1 VTQTRRLTPS
11 TLAATLRAD
20 LSTLEA
26 RTLRA
31 ARRTADVGRL
41 IPYSKAPVA
50 FGELRD
56 GLVSEDRPTGAA
68 IVATAPHSASV
79 EVGSR
84 PHMPPLAPI
93 LAWVI
98 LRGAQGLDAAPSAK
112 GAPAVIAGR
121 IARRGNGTSTPVDA
135 AERVARAIQHAIAKR
150 GTRPTWFMRDSVAE
164 VYTLFDAFMRSSLL
178 DEAL

>member
-1 VTQTRRLTPS
+1 MGQTRRVTPGG
-11 TLAATLRAD
+11 LAAALRAD
-20 LSTLEA
+20 MATLESRA
-26 RTLRA
+26 HRA

-41 IPYSKAPVA
+41 IVFAKAPVA

-79 EVGSR
+79 EQGSR

-93 LAWVI
+93 LAWVR
-98 LRGAQGLDAAPSAK
+98 LRGAQGLDAAPAAK

-121 IARRGNGTSTPVDA
+121 IARQGSATATPVDA

-150 GTRPTWFMRDSVAE
+150 GTRPHWFMRDSVPE
-164 VYTLFDAFMRSSLL
+164 VAGLLDAFMRSSLL